1 MRIYAALA
9 DSGAAQGFRF
19 RPPLSIT
26 AVRLR
31 DPQGAKSAVFL
42 PESHC
47 NRSGPDTT
55 LLPVGTQPRLGSA
68 GMIVAS

>member
-19 RPPLSIT
+19 RPPLSIN

-42 PESHC
+42 PEGNR

-55 LLPVGTQPRLGSA
+55 LLPVGAQPRPRLG